1 MVEIRV
7 PRVKG
12 GRAMASGK
20 EVSERIRLKRAYDA
34 PSDDDG
40 ARVLVERL
48 WPRGVRKDDAALDD
62 WLKEVAPSPE
72 LRSWYA
78 HDTDRWDEFKARYLR
93 ELEDRDEARAAV
105 EQLLDLVRS
114 GTLTLVLASKDVE
127 RSSAALLKQHLEAKL
142 Q

>member
-1 MVEIRV
+1 
-7 PRVKG
+7 
-12 GRAMASGK
+12 MASGK
-20 EVSERIRLKRAYDA
+20 ETSERIRLKRAYDA
-34 PSDDDG
+34 PADDDG

-72 LRSWYA
+72 LRKWYA
-78 HDTDRWDEFKARYLR
+78 HDTDRWDEFRARYLR
-93 ELEDRDEARAAV
+93 ELDERDEARAAV
-105 EQLLDLVRS
+105 EQLLERARA

-142 Q
+142 R

>member
-1 MVEIRV
+1 MVATRV

-12 GRAMASGK
+12 GRAMASSK
-20 EVSERIRLKRAYDA
+20 EASERIRLKRAYDA
-34 PSDDDG
+34 PAEDDG

-72 LRSWYA
+72 LRKWYA
-78 HDTDRWDEFKARYLR
+78 HDTDRWDEFKVRYLR

-127 RSSAALLKQHLEAKL
+127 RSSAALLKQHLDAKL